1 MVSLPVSSNIEWV
14 LSINKSANV
23 FIVGDYDVNY
33 RDWLT
38 YSGGTD
44 KPGELCY
51 NMSISN
57 DLTQMVNFPT
67 RIPDCDCHSPVVLDL
82 FLSSDTGIC
91 SAMAFPSMGNSD
103 NVVVSVPIEF
113 PSNSKEDALFHHIA
127 YDYSIT

>member
-14 LSINKSANV
+14 LSINRSANV

-33 RDWLT
+33 KDWLT

-113 PSNSKEDALFHHIA
+113 PSNSKEDALSHHIA
-127 YDYSIT
+127 YDYSIA